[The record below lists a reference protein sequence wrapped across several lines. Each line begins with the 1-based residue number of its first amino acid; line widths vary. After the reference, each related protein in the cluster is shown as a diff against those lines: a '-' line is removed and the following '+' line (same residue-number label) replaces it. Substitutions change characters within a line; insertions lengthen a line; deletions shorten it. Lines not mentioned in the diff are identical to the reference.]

1 MTPERCRKA
10 KAKPS
15 IIIEVF
21 TITNDQSV
29 KHTSSSPLAVTY
41 HLNLHGCSKGALSF
55 SQDCKKSCKQFLF
68 NVTAYKILI
77 LLLYSLKIMINLLII
92 CSIIS
97 TLKTAPEPHIPVTGT
112 INDCKQ
118 HCIHIRWSH
127 TLKSWGTVA
136 PIITD

>member
-1 MTPERCRKA
+1 M
-10 KAKPS
+10 
-15 IIIEVF
+15 
-21 TITNDQSV
+21 
-29 KHTSSSPLAVTY
+29 
-41 HLNLHGCSKGALSF
+41 
-55 SQDCKKSCKQFLF
+55 
-68 NVTAYKILI
+68 
-77 LLLYSLKIMINLLII
+77 LLLYSLQIMINPLII
-92 CSIIS
+92 CSIINIC